1 MKKGV
6 ILLSLA
12 LASTAALAENNFD
25 DRFYVT
31 PSFGLVKPDSD
42 KNLDSDFFLSLG
54 LGRFVTPHISLD
66 IEADHYHF
74 AAASGSPE
82 VKYTGYGLMGRYHFN
97 ENHGWRP
104 FVGFG
109 AGTLKHKSL
118 SAKGHNMMYN
128 LAGGLTKS
136 LTDNVKLKTELR
148 YRLDTD
154 DATFYPRDNFGDW
167 MFSLGLNV
175 ALGEAPAAAAAAAGA
190 AAMHPAPQTDS
201 DHDGVNDAND
211 KCPNTPQGD
220 KVDANGCS
228 IDTGMLDDDRDGVV
242 NRDDQC
248 PQTRAGAVVDKTGCE
263 VQVVIELQGVHFDYD
278 KATLKPESIRIL
290 DAAVNTLK
298 NHPQIKVEVAG
309 HTDSRGSEAY
319 NQQLSERR
327 AKVVYDYLVDH
338 GIDANRLSW
347 RGYGESQPIADNS
360 TEAGRAQNR
369 RTELKVQ

>member
-12 LASTAALAENNFD
+12 LASTAAVADNHFD

-31 PSFGLVKPDSD
+31 PSFGLVKPDSE
-42 KNLDSDFFLSLG
+42 KNLDSDFFLSIG
-54 LGRFVTPHISLD
+54 LGRFITEHISLD
-66 IEADHYHF
+66 LELDRYSLSPAG
-74 AAASGSPE
+74 GSPD
-82 VKYTGYGLMGRYHFN
+82 VDYTGFGLMGRYHFH
-97 ENHGWRP
+97 ENNGWRP

-109 AGTLKHKSL
+109 AGSLKHRSIWDN
-118 SAKGHNMMYN
+118 GHNMMYN
-128 LAGGLTKS
+128 LSGGLTKS

-148 YRLDTD
+148 CRLDTD
-154 DATFYPRDNFGDW
+154 DATFYPRDDFGDW
-167 MFSLGLNV
+167 MFSLGLNI

-190 AAMHPAPQTDS
+190 AAMQPAPQTDS
-201 DHDGVNDAND
+201 DHDGVSDAND
-211 KCPNTPQGD
+211 KCPNTPEGD
-220 KVDANGCS
+220 KVDASGCT

-248 PQTRAGAVVDKTGCE
+248 PNTRAGAVVDKTGCE

-278 KATLKPESIRIL
+278 KSTLKPESIRIL

-309 HTDSRGSEAY
+309 HTDSRGSESY
-319 NQQLSERR
+319 NQKLSERR

-338 GIDANRLSW
+338 GIDADRLSW